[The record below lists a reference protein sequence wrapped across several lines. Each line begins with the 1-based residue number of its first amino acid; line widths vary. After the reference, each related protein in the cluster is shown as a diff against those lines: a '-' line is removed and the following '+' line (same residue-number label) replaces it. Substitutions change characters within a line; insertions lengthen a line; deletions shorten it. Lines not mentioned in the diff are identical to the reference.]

1 MVEIFVNNLVNQME
15 KESLLKAEMREY
27 YIYMLVV
34 ISEKWI
40 TILSILC
47 LGFLMK
53 KVIPTVLFLVCFIP
67 LRRRTGGYHAD
78 KFWKCYLGTLIIYS
92 MINYL
97 CSIVVYH
104 MNIVYCGF
112 IISVFLISM
121 MGTINH
127 PNIAMNVWELQKSK
141 QAARYMLGLECMV
154 VVAMIILRMQAI
166 YVCYME
172 MSIILCAVLMC
183 VAKILKQEVICNEK
197 E

>member
-40 TILSILC
+40 TIFSILC
-47 LGFLMK
+47 MSILLK
-53 KVIPTVLFLVCFIP
+53 KVIPTVLFLLCFIP

-127 PNIAMNVWELQKSK
+127 PNIAMNVCELQKSK

-154 VVAMIILRMQAI
+154 VVVMIMLRMQEI
-166 YVCYME
+166 YVCYMA
-172 MSIILCAVLMC
+172 MAIILCAVLMG

>member
-1 MVEIFVNNLVNQME
+1 MVEIFVNSLVNQME
-15 KESLLKAEMREY
+15 KEALLKTEMREH

-34 ISEKWI
+34 MSEKWI

-47 LGFLMK
+47 LSILLK
-53 KVIPTVLFLVCFIP
+53 KVIPTVLFLLCFIP

-78 KFWKCYLGTLIIYS
+78 KFWKCYLGTLIIYL

-154 VVAMIILRMQAI
+154 VGAMIILRIQEI
-166 YVCYME
+166 YVCYMA
-172 MSIILCAVLMC
+172 MSIILCAVPMC
-183 VAKILKQEVICNEK
+183 VAKILKQEVMCNEK

>member
-15 KESLLKAEMREY
+15 KEAILKAEMREY

-53 KVIPTVLFLVCFIP
+53 KIIPTVLFLLCFIP

-78 KFWKCYLGTLIIYS
+78 KFWKCYLGTLIIY
-92 MINYL
+92 ILIYYL
-97 CSIVVYH
+97 CSIVVCY

-127 PNIAMNVWELQKSK
+127 PNIAMNVLELQKSK

-154 VVAMIILRMQAI
+154 VVAMIILGMQAI
-166 YVCYME
+166 YVCYMA